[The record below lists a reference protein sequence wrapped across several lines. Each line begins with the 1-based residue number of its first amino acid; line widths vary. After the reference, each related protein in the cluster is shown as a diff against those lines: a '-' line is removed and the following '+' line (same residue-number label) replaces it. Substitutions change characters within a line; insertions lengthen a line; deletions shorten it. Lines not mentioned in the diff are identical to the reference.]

1 MQWIAPSEKDT
12 ATDALEKRLWDAAD
26 QLRANSGLNAA
37 QYSTPVLG
45 LIFLRFTDVRFA
57 KIRAGLE
64 KMASS
69 SRRGS
74 RVDEPAAYHAE
85 GVLYLTPNAR
95 FEKLL
100 HMPEGS
106 NAGKAINEAMRDI
119 EKHNPQLAG
128 VLPKTYEIFNS
139 TLLKEL
145 LKRVSEI
152 PATIDYDAFGRIYE
166 YFLGE
171 FARTEGQKGG
181 EFYTPSGIVRLLVE
195 VLEPYHGRI
204 LDPACGSGGM
214 FVQSARFVAEHKRGG
229 TLNPH
234 PSPTGRRAG
243 GEGAAVYSG
252 DPSRELSIHGQEKVA
267 ATVALCRMN
276 LAMHGLEGDIKEA
289 ITYYDDLHNST
300 GKFDFVLANP
310 PFNVNAVDKERLEA
324 EVGKGRRYP
333 FGLPRTDNANYLW
346 IQLFYSTL
354 NATGRAGFVM
364 ANSASDAR
372 SSEQEIRKQLIEARA
387 VDVMVAVGPNMF
399 YTVTLPCTLWFFDKA
414 KAKLPC
420 KTPSPG
426 SANHPLPKAEGRGGF
441 KFQGLVDQARELRKK
456 QTPTED
462 VLWQLLRDRQFADL
476 KFRRQH
482 QIGDYIV
489 DFFCPEYALVV
500 ELDGAVHET
509 SDRKKKDTKR
519 DTYLRSLGH
528 TVLRF
533 TNARVFDDTEGVL
546 REIVSSRPSP
556 SGRGEGEGEQRGA
569 RYSDTVLFI
578 DARHIYRQVDRAH
591 RDWTEGQIGF
601 LANVVRLYRGEEPD
615 FTLGGTEAEA
625 TLKEVFGKKLKFAD
639 VPGLCK
645 AATIK
650 EIEAQGWSLNPG
662 RYVGVAPGEEV
673 SDEDF
678 KEQLET
684 LNEELETLNA
694 QAHELEETIA
704 RNVAGLLDL

>member
-45 LIFLRFTDVRFA
+45 LIFLRFADVRFT
-57 KIRAGLE
+57 KIRSGLE

-100 HMPEGS
+100 HLPEGS

-181 EFYTPSGIVRLLVE
+181 EFYTPSSIVRLLVE

-214 FVQSARFVAEHKRGG
+214 FVQSARFVAEHKK
-229 TLNPH
+229 NP
-234 PSPTGRRAG
+234 S
-243 GEGAAVYSG
+243 S
-252 DPSRELSIHGQEKVA
+252 ELAIHGQEKVA

-300 GKFDFVLANP
+300 GRFDFVLANP

-333 FGLPRTDNANYLW
+333 FGVPRTDNANYLW

-354 NATGRAGFVM
+354 SANGRAGFVM

-399 YTVTLPCTLWFFDKA
+399 YTVTLPCTLWFLDKG
-414 KAKLPC
+414 KQR
-420 KTPSPG
+420 TP
-426 SANHPLPKAEGRGGF
+426 R
-441 KFQGLVDQARELRKK
+441 
-456 QTPTED
+456 
-462 VLWQLLRDRQFADL
+462 AD
-476 KFRRQH
+476 
-482 QIGDYIV
+482 
-489 DFFCPEYALVV
+489 A
-500 ELDGAVHET
+500 
-509 SDRKKKDTKR
+509 
-519 DTYLRSLGH
+519 
-528 TVLRF
+528 
-533 TNARVFDDTEGVL
+533 
-546 REIVSSRPSP
+546 
-556 SGRGEGEGEQRGA
+556 
-569 RYSDTVLFI
+569 VLFL
-578 DARHIYRQVDRAH
+578 DARHIYRQLDRAH

-601 LANVVRLYRGEEPD
+601 LANVVRLYRREEPD
-615 FTLGGTEAEA
+615 FTLGGPEAEA
-625 TLKEVFGKKLKFAD
+625 KLKEVFGKKLKFAD

-645 AATIK
+645 AATLK

-684 LNEELETLNA
+684 LNEELESLSL
-694 QAHELEETIA
+694 QARDLEQIIA
-704 RNVAGLLDL
+704 RNVAEILE

>member
-45 LIFLRFTDVRFA
+45 LIFLRFADVRFA

-74 RVDEPAAYHAE
+74 RVDEPSAYHAE

-95 FEKLL
+95 FDKLL
-100 HMPEGS
+100 HLPEGS

-128 VLPKTYEIFNS
+128 VLPKTYEIFTG

-152 PATIDYDAFGRIYE
+152 PATLDYDAFGRIYE

-181 EFYTPSGIVRLLVE
+181 EFYTPSSIVRLLVE
-195 VLEPYHGRI
+195 VLEPFHGRI

-214 FVQSARFVAEHKRGG
+214 FVQSARFVAEHKQ
-229 TLNPH
+229 NPSSELAIH
-234 PSPTGRRAG
+234 GVEKTDDTGR
-243 GEGAAVYSG
+243 
-252 DPSRELSIHGQEKVA
+252 
-267 ATVALCRMN
+267 LCRMN
-276 LAMHGLEGDIKEA
+276 LAIHGLEGDIRHGGNVNS
-289 ITYYDDLHNST
+289 YYDNPHDAT

-310 PFNVNAVDKERLEA
+310 PFNVNAVDKERLET

-354 NATGRAGFVM
+354 SQTGRAGFVM

-372 SSEQEIRKQLIEARA
+372 SSEQDLRKQLIEARA

-399 YTVTLPCTLWFFDKA
+399 YTVTLPCTLWFLDRGKPRTPRADK
-414 KAKLPC
+414 
-420 KTPSPG
+420 
-426 SANHPLPKAEGRGGF
+426 
-441 KFQGLVDQARELRKK
+441 
-456 QTPTED
+456 
-462 VLWQLLRDRQFADL
+462 
-476 KFRRQH
+476 
-482 QIGDYIV
+482 
-489 DFFCPEYALVV
+489 
-500 ELDGAVHET
+500 
-509 SDRKKKDTKR
+509 
-519 DTYLRSLGH
+519 
-528 TVLRF
+528 
-533 TNARVFDDTEGVL
+533 
-546 REIVSSRPSP
+546 
-556 SGRGEGEGEQRGA
+556 
-569 RYSDTVLFI
+569 VLFL
-578 DARHIYRQVDRAH
+578 DTRHIYRQVDRAH

-615 FTLGGTEAEA
+615 FTLGGPEAEA
-625 TLKEVFGKKLKFAD
+625 KLKEVFGKKLKFAD

-684 LNEELETLNA
+684 LNEELETLNS
-694 QAHELEETIA
+694 QAREFEQTIA
-704 RNVAGLLDL
+704 RNVAEILEA

>member
-1 MQWIAPSEKDT
+1 MQWIAPSEKDA

-45 LIFLRFTDVRFA
+45 LIFLRFADVRFA
-57 KIRAGLE
+57 KIRSGLE

-85 GVLYLTPNAR
+85 GVLYLTPHAR

-100 HMPEGS
+100 HLPEGS

-214 FVQSARFVAEHKRGG
+214 FVQSARFVAEHKK
-229 TLNPH
+229 NP
-234 PSPTGRRAG
+234 S
-243 GEGAAVYSG
+243 S
-252 DPSRELSIHGQEKVA
+252 ELAIHGQEKVA

-289 ITYYDDLHNST
+289 ITYYDDLQNST
-300 GKFDFVLANP
+300 GRFDFVLANP

-333 FGLPRTDNANYLW
+333 FGLPRTDNGNYLW

-354 NATGRAGFVM
+354 SGNGRAGFVM

-399 YTVTLPCTLWFFDKA
+399 YTVTLPCTLWFLDKG
-414 KAKLPC
+414 KQR
-420 KTPSPG
+420 TP
-426 SANHPLPKAEGRGGF
+426 R
-441 KFQGLVDQARELRKK
+441 
-456 QTPTED
+456 
-462 VLWQLLRDRQFADL
+462 AD
-476 KFRRQH
+476 K
-482 QIGDYIV
+482 I
-489 DFFCPEYALVV
+489 
-500 ELDGAVHET
+500 
-509 SDRKKKDTKR
+509 
-519 DTYLRSLGH
+519 
-528 TVLRF
+528 
-533 TNARVFDDTEGVL
+533 
-546 REIVSSRPSP
+546 
-556 SGRGEGEGEQRGA
+556 
-569 RYSDTVLFI
+569 LFL

-615 FTLGGTEAEA
+615 FTLGGADAEA
-625 TLKEVFGKKLKFAD
+625 KIKEVFGKKLKFAD

-684 LNEELETLNA
+684 LNEELELLNA
-694 QAHELEETIA
+694 QACELEQTIA
-704 RNVAGLLDL
+704 QNVAEILEA

>member
-45 LIFLRFTDVRFA
+45 LIFLRFADVRFA
-57 KIRAGLE
+57 KILAGLE

-100 HMPEGS
+100 HLPEGS

-214 FVQSARFVAEHKRGG
+214 FVQSARFVAEHKK
-229 TLNPH
+229 NP
-234 PSPTGRRAG
+234 S
-243 GEGAAVYSG
+243 S
-252 DPSRELSIHGQEKVA
+252 ELAIHGQEKVA

-300 GKFDFVLANP
+300 GRFDFVLANP

-333 FGLPRTDNANYLW
+333 FALPRTDNANYLW

-354 NATGRAGFVM
+354 NGTGRAGFVM

-399 YTVTLPCTLWFFDKA
+399 YTVTLPCTLWFLDKG
-414 KAKLPC
+414 KQR
-420 KTPSPG
+420 T
-426 SANHPLPKAEGRGGF
+426 
-441 KFQGLVDQARELRKK
+441 AR
-456 QTPTED
+456 
-462 VLWQLLRDRQFADL
+462 AD
-476 KFRRQH
+476 K
-482 QIGDYIV
+482 I
-489 DFFCPEYALVV
+489 
-500 ELDGAVHET
+500 
-509 SDRKKKDTKR
+509 
-519 DTYLRSLGH
+519 
-528 TVLRF
+528 
-533 TNARVFDDTEGVL
+533 
-546 REIVSSRPSP
+546 
-556 SGRGEGEGEQRGA
+556 
-569 RYSDTVLFI
+569 LFL

-601 LANVVRLYRGEEPD
+601 LANVVRLYRGEAPD
-615 FTLGGTEAEA
+615 FTLGGPEAEA
-625 TLKEVFGKKLKFAD
+625 KLKEVFGKKLKFAD

-645 AATIK
+645 AATLK

-684 LNEELETLNA
+684 MNEELETLNA
-694 QAHELEETIA
+694 KARELEQTIA
-704 RNVAGLLDL
+704 RNVAGILET